1 MPRAACAEQI
11 ALLCSAV
18 LCAFVTGVTWGKKQ
32 GAVKDQIHA
41 EKEKRGK
48 VVLRTQQHALYP
60 VLLYVRKKAH
70 SAATQHRSEGHGTA
84 PHGSARLRT
93 APHGATLLAGRHIAG
108 LI

>member
-70 SAATQHRSEGHGTA
+70 SAATQHRSERHGTARLCTA

-93 APHGATLLAGRHIAG
+93 ALRCAAG
-108 LI
+108 L